1 MEKIRTA
8 TLADLP
14 QLSHLFNLYRVF
26 YRKKPDIEGAFSFLK
41 ERIQFRESVVF
52 VAAEGDL
59 LLGFAQCYP
68 LFSSIR
74 MKRILLLNDLFVLEA
89 YRGRGISKALI
100 KASQDLTKST
110 GASALLLETEKTNRI
125 GNQLYPAMG
134 FVLQGGSNHYLWEN
148 E

>member
-1 MEKIRTA
+1 
-8 TLADLP
+8 
-14 QLSHLFNLYRVF
+14 
-26 YRKKPDIEGAFSFLK
+26 
-41 ERIQFRESVVF
+41 
-52 VAAEGDL
+52 